1 MIQYLSANPDKLR
14 TKGAALAYIRMW
26 LNSDNEKAAAAAAR
40 PKKTSPVC
48 SAASY
53 LEPVSWEQGIC
64 EYESESVV

>member
-1 MIQYLSANPDKLR
+1 MEAIASAMV
-14 TKGAALAYIRMW
+14 YMMHHIRMW
-26 LNSDNEKAAAAAAR
+26 LSSDNEKAAAAAAR

-53 LEPVSWEQGIC
+53 IDPVSWEKGLC